1 MDNNK
6 VYVPWALM
14 EAFITDAFK
23 AYGVPDEDA
32 AICAD
37 VILESDRRGIQSHGC
52 NRLKPIYLDRFE
64 NGTLLPTTKLDIIK
78 ETPTTVVVDA
88 NDGMGMVASKKAMD
102 IAIKKAKEMGMGG
115 AAVKNSTHF
124 GIAGYWASMAT
135 SNGLVAICGTNAR
148 PSVAP
153 TFGVDPMLG
162 TNALTFAIPTDED
175 FPFIMDCAT
184 STIQRGNIEVW
195 AREGKPTP
203 EGAVISHDGT
213 YLTDSAQILKDLLD
227 GTAALTTFAGY
238 KGYGYSTVVE
248 ILSAA
253 FTGGP
258 FMRALSG
265 IDENGGSKPYHLGH
279 FFFLVNPEAF
289 MGLDL
294 FKKTAGEICR
304 QLRASTV
311 APGKERIY
319 TSGEIE
325 YLKYQQIK
333 DKGVPIDPSVQ
344 REILE
349 VRDKLKLNYVFPF
362 ENK

>member
-1 MDNNK
+1 MENK
-6 VYVPWALM
+6 AYVSWELM
-14 EAFITDAFK
+14 EAFIKDSFK

-64 NGTLLPTTKLDIIK
+64 NGTLSPITKIDILK
-78 ETPTTVVVDA
+78 ETPTTVVLDA

-102 IAIKKAKEMGMGG
+102 IAIKKAKDIGMGG
-115 AAVKNSTHF
+115 AAVKNSTHY
-124 GIAGYWASMAT
+124 GIAGYWAGMAAK
-135 SNGLVAICGTNAR
+135 NGLIAICGTNAR
-148 PSVAP
+148 PAVAP
-153 TFGVDPMLG
+153 TYGVDNMLG
-162 TNALTFAIPTDED
+162 TNALTFAMPTDED
-175 FPFIMDCAT
+175 FPFILDCAT
-184 STIQRGNIEVW
+184 STVQRGNIEVW

-213 YLTDSAQILKDLLD
+213 YLTDSAQILKDLLN

-253 FTGGP
+253 LVGGP
-258 FMRALSG
+258 FMRMLSG
-265 IDENGGSKPYHLGH
+265 IDENGNPKPYHLGH
-279 FFFLVNPEAF
+279 FFFLINPEAF
-289 MGLDL
+289 MGLDT
-294 FKKTAGEICR
+294 FKKTAGDICR

-311 APGKERIY
+311 APGHDRIY

-325 YLKYQQIK
+325 YLKWLERK
-333 DKGVPIDPSVQ
+333 DTGVPVDPSVQ
-344 REILE
+344 KELIEI
-349 VRDKLKLNYVFPF
+349 RDKFSLPYTFPF
-362 ENK
+362 EEK